1 MRTGK
6 LWAAF
11 RPYLW
16 ITLASAVFALGF
28 DWCYVPNQIT
38 LGGMTG
44 LGQIIHA
51 IVPAIP
57 VGSAVIALN
66 LPLFLLGWRLLGWKL
81 LASSLFATAATS
93 LGVDLLAACYSF
105 PPMDPMLASVFG
117 GALIGLSL
125 GMVFLQGATTGGTDL
140 IARLLKLRFGHLPMG
155 TLVMAVDLVVI
166 ALAALAFHSL
176 SSALYGLVSLYISS
190 LVIDRVLYGL
200 DKAKVAYII
209 TQQTDPVVEALTH
222 NLGRG
227 VTLLHGQG
235 AWSGQEKYVLM
246 CAFKQRQ
253 IVAVRQMVKELDP
266 DAFLIVCDAHEV
278 LGRGFT
284 RYKKNAL

>member
-1 MRTGK
+1 M
-6 LWAAF
+6 A
-11 RPYLW
+11 Y
-16 ITLASAVFALGF
+16 S
-28 DWCYVPNQIT
+28 YV
-38 LGGMTG
+38 
-44 LGQIIHA
+44 
-51 IVPAIP
+51 
-57 VGSAVIALN
+57 
-66 LPLFLLGWRLLGWKL
+66 
-81 LASSLFATAATS
+81 
-93 LGVDLLAACYSF
+93 
-105 PPMDPMLASVFG
+105 
-117 GALIGLSL
+117 
-125 GMVFLQGATTGGTDL
+125 TD
-140 IARLLKLRFGHLPMG
+140 
-155 TLVMAVDLVVI
+155 T
-166 ALAALAFHSL
+166 
-176 SSALYGLVSLYISS
+176 
-190 LVIDRVLYGL
+190 VLYGL